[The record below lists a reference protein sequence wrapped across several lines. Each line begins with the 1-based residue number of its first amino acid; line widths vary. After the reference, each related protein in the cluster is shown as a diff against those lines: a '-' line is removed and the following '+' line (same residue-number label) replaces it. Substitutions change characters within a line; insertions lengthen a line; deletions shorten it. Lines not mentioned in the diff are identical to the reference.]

1 MAANMATGKAQNS
14 RKLPKAVKTA
24 SHSAPRKNRREEL
37 KGMLG
42 HEHAACVRAQCNPIM
57 RFPARELGRIDRL
70 RQVQRRNP
78 SVHAKAYGG
87 LVTPLTDSTG
97 IMAPRQTFLR
107 LPM

>member
-42 HEHAACVRAQCNPIM
+42 HEHAACVRAQCNPIY
-57 RFPARELGRIDRL
+57 R
-70 RQVQRRNP
+70 
-78 SVHAKAYGG
+78 
-87 LVTPLTDSTG
+87 TTG
-97 IMAPRQTFLR
+97 IMSRVSAIPFISAIFSRSLAFGFR
-107 LPM
+107 